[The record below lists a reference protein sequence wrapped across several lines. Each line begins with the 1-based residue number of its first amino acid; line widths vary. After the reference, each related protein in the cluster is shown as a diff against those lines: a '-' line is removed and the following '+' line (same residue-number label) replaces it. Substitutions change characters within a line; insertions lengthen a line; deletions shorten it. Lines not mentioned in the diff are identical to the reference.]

1 MVKPIRPITE
11 REAKLIQLYAYC
23 QLGMT
28 PQEFYAKWDV
38 DQDDI
43 ALICD
48 RSKSTVG
55 RWFGR
60 GHTHRYPTVNDLRH
74 LALMD
79 FLLEHFEEIPA
90 EVRTLLC
97 PPDRTR

>member
-48 RSKSTVG
+48 RSKGTVR
-55 RWFGR
+55 RWFSR
-60 GHTHRYPTVNDLRH
+60 SRNRRRPTVNDLRH

-79 FLLEHFEEIPA
+79 FLLEHFEDIP
-90 EVRTLLC
+90 EELRSLLC
-97 PPDRTR
+97 PFNQVQ